1 MADKNTLER
10 YVLVLNDIQRPY
22 KTKTG
27 KRISYTRNDDDA
39 WRKAKPGQK
48 KRILVH
54 VYGHEVR
61 VAFDDPSLDKPRAVG
76 FIETTCTATTG
87 FAERLLINHKNI
99 WPSFAFEKTLTGDVV
114 SESAIYGYTK
124 DGTQFA
130 LSFTPV
136 EQE

>member
-1 MADKNTLER
+1 MNT
-10 YVLVLNDIQRPY
+10 Y

-39 WRKAKPGQK
+39 WRKAKPKQK

-54 VYGHEVR
+54 VYSTQVR

-76 FIETTCTATTG
+76 FVETTCTATTG
-87 FAERLLINHKNI
+87 FAERLLLNHKEV
-99 WPSFAFEKTLTGDVV
+99 WPV
-114 SESAIYGYTK
+114 SGENGLISIYGLTK

-130 LSFTPV
+130 LSFAPV
-136 EQE
+136 ERQ